1 MIHIHWLKDIILI
14 IGFTL
19 AYFCYDMMQFDYLWK
34 MKFKTKDGY
43 EVTIKQLQQIHKHTV
58 SNSLH
63 YYPLEGMENKSIDV
77 KFILKNMMLL
87 LLVYSSWSFLG
98 LSNPRLV
105 TLCIILFL
113 FFMHSLMMSELKLEI
128 KKWVKTLHIETPSEF
143 TSMGKYLN
151 NPMDAVRVLKK
162 IKEYQEKLNGVHL
175 PNLKGLMTLEVA
187 TSLQGINRNN
197 PDWFTELRKLESETF
212 NYEDKLYY
220 LSLMLN
226 DCLATNTPAP
236 YIQEIVEQN
245 ENIHKHEMTHQTG
258 Q

>member
-1 MIHIHWLKDIILI
+1 MIRIHWLKDIILI

-19 AYFCYDMMQFDYLWK
+19 AFFCYDKMQFDNLRK

-43 EVTIKQLQQIHKHTV
+43 EVTIKQLQQIRKHTV
-58 SNSLH
+58 SDSLH
-63 YYPLEGMENKSIDV
+63 YYPLERMENKSIDV
-77 KFILKNMMLL
+77 PFILKNLMLL
-87 LLVYSSWSFLG
+87 LIVYSSWSFLG
-98 LSNPRLV
+98 LSNPRFL
-105 TLCIILFL
+105 TLSIILFL
-113 FFMHSLMMSELKLEI
+113 FIMHSLMMSELKQEI

-143 TSMGKYLN
+143 ASMGKYLN

-197 PDWFTELRKLESETF
+197 PDWFTELRKLESETSH
-212 NYEDKLYY
+212 YEDKLYY

-226 DCLATNTPAP
+226 DCLATDTPVS

-245 ENIHKHEMTHQTG
+245 QFVHERAVTQ
-258 Q
+258 